1 MASIKLTELRPVGSE
16 LFHDSESFIN
26 ELNDHEMPTSIT
38 GAGSSSHGGWSS
50 SMSSGFSSGWGSSGL
65 SVSGSTFS
73 SSSTSY

>member
-26 ELNDHEMPTSIT
+26 ELNDHEMPTSLT

-50 SMSSGFSSGWGSSGL
+50 SSSSGFSSGWGSNAWGSI
-65 SVSGSTFS
+65 GSTV
-73 SSSTSY
+73 SSSTGW